1 MGRDRGRLEDY
12 RHILQ
17 TAIPLILA
25 TGYLAIL
32 EFFDRM
38 FLAWYSKEAL
48 AAVTP
53 ASALALTCTSLFTGI
68 LVYVGNIVAQYQGA
82 KIEEKVGSILW
93 QGIWLTVLSGVILV
107 IISCFSEIV
116 FKIVGHEHSLQP
128 MQVVY
133 FGIIMKGAI
142 FSLLTTLFMSFYAAV
157 GKYIIVGVTIV
168 SSIVINVFLDYCMI
182 FGKFG
187 FEEMGVRGS
196 ALSTVIG
203 SAITALIFIVYLFLS
218 ECRKRFHIVQPKFI
232 DMKLFQHIFKF
243 SLSNGVVFFLDSIGF
258 TLFLLL
264 IGRVGVNELAASNVA
279 INISNVIFLPV
290 FGFGM
295 AISVIVGECMGRKEP
310 EVAQRYVKKGFHLV
324 YLYVVPICL
333 IFWFAPELFVNM
345 FVRNLAVEQRE
356 IIMSVSSVILK
367 IVAVYTLFDAI
378 DITLTSCLKG
388 SGDVVYVMCAT
399 VFANVFILMLPTY
412 FLVLKLG
419 MSLYVGWGIFAMTI
433 IGMSAI
439 YISRYKSYKW
449 KKATLIEPEL
459 I

>member
-1 MGRDRGRLEDY
+1 
-12 RHILQ
+12 
-17 TAIPLILA
+17 
-25 TGYLAIL
+25 
-32 EFFDRM
+32 
-38 FLAWYSKEAL
+38 
-48 AAVTP
+48 
-53 ASALALTCTSLFTGI
+53 
-68 LVYVGNIVAQYQGA
+68 
-82 KIEEKVGSILW
+82 
-93 QGIWLTVLSGVILV
+93 
-107 IISCFSEIV
+107 
-116 FKIVGHEHSLQP
+116 
-128 MQVVY
+128 
-133 FGIIMKGAI
+133 MKGAI

-157 GKYIIVGVTIV
+157 GKYIIVGVTIA

-203 SAITALIFIVYLFLS
+203 SAITALIFIVYLIFS
-218 ECRKRFHIVQPKFI
+218 ECRKKFHILQPKLI
-232 DMKLFQHIFKF
+232 NIRLFQHIFKY

-333 IFWFAPELFVNM
+333 IFWFTPELFVNM